1 MFLAPPMR
9 TTSNLMIAA
18 LAIALLPL
26 NACDSRGTE
35 RWATTEN
42 TNVPLDWDKVNEAY
56 KTADGPADFEKRVNE
71 IYEGDEVISVSV
83 KDLEDNSQVVTGFFD
98 KDKSGTVQDGEK
110 IFTIKRN
117 VTGEGTGNY
126 QTQGYGAYAGYHS
139 PVLGIFTGMMMGSM
153 LSNAFRPNY
162 VPMYREPYTTPASRV
177 SDLRSS
183 RSAYRAANPARF
195 NARTSGSGS
204 DRAYGARP
212 SRPFGGGGPRSGGG
226 FRSGGGRFGIRRREG
241 VRRTQQ
247 RLTA

>member
-1 MFLAPPMR
+1 MR
-9 TTSNLMIAA
+9 ITSNLMIAA

-26 NACDSRGTE
+26 IACDKRGTE

-42 TNVPLDWDKVNEAY
+42 TNVQIDWDKVNEAY

-83 KDLEDNSQVVTGFFD
+83 QDLEGNTQVVTGFFD
-98 KDKSGTVQDGEK
+98 KDKSGTVQEGEK
-110 IFTIKRN
+110 VFTIKRT
-117 VTGEGTGNY
+117 VTGEGTGQY
-126 QTQGYGAYAGYHS
+126 QTQGHGAYGYYHS
-139 PVLGIFTGMMMGSM
+139 PMMGIFTGMMMGSM

-177 SDLRSS
+177 SDLRGS

-195 NARTSGSGS
+195 NPRMSGSGS
-204 DRAYGARP
+204 NRSYGARP
-212 SRPFGGGGPRSGGG
+212 SRPFGGG